1 VVSGKQVLEDFAVT
15 IVASVGE
22 HRAEFDAEVFSW
34 SEMPDLLSADDL
46 FEPAAASGTAMAGAV
61 ASTVIAEPRD
71 DRAPIVAA
79 DEDDFEDDEFDDDED
94 DEEEEDDDEE
104 DEDEDDGEEWEEV
117 DDEED
122 DEDEEE
128 SDDDSDED
136 EDDDEDWEDDD
147 EDWEDDDE
155 EDEDEDDDED

>member
-15 IVASVGE
+15 IVASVRE

-34 SEMPDLLSADDL
+34 SEMPELLSADDL

-71 DRAPIVAA
+71 DRTPIVAA
-79 DEDDFEDDEFDDDED
+79 DEDDFEDDEFDDD
-94 DEEEEDDDEE
+94 EDDDEE

>member
-15 IVASVGE
+15 IVASVRE

-34 SEMPDLLSADDL
+34 SEMPELLSADDL

-94 DEEEEDDDEE
+94 DDEEEDDEE

>member
-15 IVASVGE
+15 IVASVRE

-34 SEMPDLLSADDL
+34 SEMPELLSADDL

-79 DEDDFEDDEFDDDED
+79 DEDDFEDDEFDDD
-94 DEEEEDDDEE
+94 EDDDEE